1 MDEHESDL
9 IVLTVERP
17 DEELFDQS
25 RSLMELAQDYKIT
38 SPEEAIEA
46 ADDLKAVKALAKE
59 INKKRLAIT
68 GPINKALKE
77 VNALFKPAKDWLSEA
92 EKLIKNKL
100 LAFQREQERIARKLQ
115 VEADE
120 RAREERSKLEE
131 AAIAAEWMG
140 ETEEAEELREEVEV
154 QEAPVVVSIAPK
166 IEGITTRITW
176 KGEVT
181 DKLLFVKYIAE
192 KRNDLLELIKI
203 DQSALN
209 AQARSLKEEL
219 DIPGIKAVP
228 EETIVARS

>member
-1 MDEHESDL
+1 MGEHEIDL
-9 IVLTVERP
+9 MVLTVERP
-17 DEELFDQS
+17 DEELFNQS
-25 RSLMELAQDYKIT
+25 KYLIELAQDYKIT

-46 ADDLKAVKALAKE
+46 TDDLKAVKALAKE

-77 VNALFKPAKDWLSEA
+77 VNVLFKPAKDWLSEA

-140 ETEEAEELREEVEV
+140 ETKEAEELREEVEV

-176 KGEVT
+176 KGKVT

>member
-209 AQARSLKEEL
+209 AQARSLKKEL